1 MAKRS
6 TTSYR
11 DYVKKYRAME
21 ERLDKKGLKPE
32 SALMNK
38 KLYQEVKR
46 DMKENGVTTN
56 INRTIVQEQSFQY
69 SYKTARRWRET
80 ARDLDLDWQDISIT
94 QLRSGDIDLSGM
106 NDILKITEPTWTG
119 KQRQKYISYNVF
131 GSE

>member
-11 DYVKKYRAME
+11 DYVKKYRKME
-21 ERLDKKGLKPE
+21 ERLNKKGLVPE
-32 SALMNK
+32 SQMMNK

-46 DMKENGVTTN
+46 EMKADGVTTN
-56 INRTIVQEQSFQY
+56 INRTIVQEQSYQY

-80 ARDLDLDWQDISIT
+80 AKKYDLDWESAKISE
-94 QLRSGDIDLSGM
+94 LRSGAIDVSKL
-106 NDILKITEPTWTG
+106 NEILKDEGFTG
-119 KQRQKYISYNVF
+119 KERAGIIGHDIF